1 MNKSVRVVRL
11 LLLYVL
17 ISFYLYL
24 STVSIYLGAS
34 QEDKE
39 AALAFARA
47 AMLDAAAIG
56 GWKAVALP
64 TAMEAAAV
72 ALSRKYPEAATEGGE
87 GGAPPGR
94 HVMLLDMGAG

>member
-1 MNKSVRVVRL
+1 
-11 LLLYVL
+11 
-17 ISFYLYL
+17 
-24 STVSIYLGAS
+24 
-34 QEDKE
+34 
-39 AALAFARA
+39 
-47 AMLDAAAIG
+47 MLDAAAIG

-64 TAMEAAAV
+64 TAMEAAAI